1 MKLATLALVLALAA
15 CSGVTATQVDTAIV
29 DGVACAADAAKIG
42 GLTVAAALAVA
53 TDPNCIA
60 LLNTLVTQGQSAS
73 VVSVSAAPAPAVK
86 PASSL
91 LEMRK
96 RRRPRLGPF
105 LCQEGRSSSSSWQL
119 AEARI
124 MGTGKLSC
132 GAAQPTPRLSRLR
145 RFSSMRRS

>member
-86 PASSL
+86 PAS
-91 LEMRK
+91 
-96 RRRPRLGPF
+96 
-105 LCQEGRSSSSSWQL
+105 
-119 AEARI
+119 
-124 MGTGKLSC
+124 
-132 GAAQPTPRLSRLR
+132 
-145 RFSSMRRS
+145 